1 MKKAKKAPLLRKRK
15 RHDNITQNYDK
26 TKEKHLER
34 LATKMLDKQDEIE
47 KLRDKKINK
56 GFLDLF

>member
-15 RHDNITQNYDK
+15 RHDSITKNYDK

-34 LATKMLDKQDEIE
+34 LATKMLDKQDEME

>member
-15 RHDNITQNYDK
+15 RHDSITKNYDK

-34 LATKMLDKQDEIE
+34 LATEMLDQQDEME